1 MRRLARTLLSPGLAA
16 LALAVATAGS
26 GAAEPAVVVS
36 IQPVHSLVAG
46 VMAGIGIPKLIVK
59 GGASPHS
66 YSLRPSEAGSL
77 SRARLVFWIGG
88 VLETFLE
95 KPLKAL
101 SADALIVELGEA
113 QGITR
118 LPGEDAAGE
127 GRGGEPGPEED
138 QRAHRPGGT
147 DPHIW
152 LDPDNAR
159 AIVQAAVAALT
170 RVDPANGTGYAAN
183 GERLAARIV
192 ALDAELRR
200 TLAPVREVPY
210 VVLHDAYGYFERRYG
225 LFQVAALA
233 PDPGRKPGARRLSE
247 VRRKIEALGVRCVFT
262 EPQFKP
268 ALVKIVIEGTGAST
282 GVLDPLGATLAP
294 GPEAY
299 FALMAD
305 LAASFRD
312 CLGG

>member
-1 MRRLARTLLSPGLAA
+1 M
-16 LALAVATAGS
+16 
-26 GAAEPAVVVS
+26 
-36 IQPVHSLVAG
+36 
-46 VMAGIGIPKLIVK
+46 
-59 GGASPHS
+59 
-66 YSLRPSEAGSL
+66 
-77 SRARLVFWIGG
+77 
-88 VLETFLE
+88 
-95 KPLKAL
+95 
-101 SADALIVELGEA
+101 
-113 QGITR
+113 
-118 LPGEDAAGE
+118 
-127 GRGGEPGPEED
+127 
-138 QRAHRPGGT
+138 
-147 DPHIW
+147 
-152 LDPDNAR
+152 
-159 AIVQAAVAALT
+159 QAAVAALT

-200 TLAPVREVPY
+200 ILAPVREVPY

-262 EPQFKP
+262 EPQFEP
-268 ALVKIVIEGTGAST
+268 ALVKTVIEGTGART
-282 GVLDPLGATLAP
+282 GVLDPLGAALAP